1 MNIRPAT
8 PADAAQICAI
18 WNPII
23 RDTVITFTTLEKSRD
38 MIVQMLETHRENG
51 WPFLVAVLD
60 QTILGFAC
68 YGPFRS
74 GPGYAQTM
82 EHSINLA
89 PQARGHGTGTTLMQ
103 ALETHAKTAQVHSL
117 IAGVSAANPAA
128 ITFHI
133 KRGFTRIA
141 TLPQVGRKFDQWLDL
156 VLLQKLL

>member
-1 MNIRPAT
+1 MKIRPAT
-8 PADAAQICAI
+8 PADAAHICAI

-23 RDTVITFTTLEKSRD
+23 RDTLITFTTDEKTPD
-38 MIVQMLETHRENG
+38 MIVQMLKNHSENR
-51 WPFLVAVLD
+51 WPFLVADLD

-68 YGPFRS
+68 YGPFRA

-89 PQARGHGTGTTLMQ
+89 PQARGHGTGTALMQ
-103 ALETHAKTAQVHSL
+103 ALEAHARTAQIHAL

-128 ITFHI
+128 IAFHI
-133 KRGFTRIA
+133 QRGFTRIA